1 MNVAD
6 ILKAKGSEVV
16 TIRSD
21 AAVAHAAQRMKDLK
35 IGALIV
41 SNGKDALDGI
51 LSERDIAYGL
61 AGHGGDLHRM
71 SVSELMTKDVVTCA
85 LGDSV
90 LQVMKVMTQR
100 RCRHLPV
107 MDAGKLVGVISIGD
121 ALKHRLDEVRM
132 EADVMRDYAIAR
144 R

>member
-6 ILKAKGSEVV
+6 ILKGKGSEVV

-21 AAVAHAAQRMKDLK
+21 ATIAHASQRMKDLK
-35 IGALIV
+35 IGSLIV
-41 SNGKDALDGI
+41 SNGGGALDGI

-71 SVSELMTKDVVTCA
+71 SVGELMTKNVVTCGPA
-85 LGDSV
+85 DSV
-90 LQVMKVMTQR
+90 VQVMKVMTQR

-121 ALKHRLDEVRM
+121 ALKHRLDEVRL
-132 EADVMRDYAIAR
+132 EADVLRDYAIAR